1 MWCTFMAY
9 SYILRPPTHM
19 NDKRTNYAV
28 FWLGLGSLLGWPFS
42 GAIGIPFLI
51 EELLVY
57 GRETVMSAQGHAVQ
71 FVRPANWR
79 VQRLMRLAKAVA
91 FSGAVISIP
100 IVLIDWFFYRRPL
113 FVPLNIVLYNVFGGE
128 GQGPDIFGTE
138 PWYYYIVNGF
148 LNFNILFLFALGSA
162 PLVLVASYVDRERVP
177 GSSKWDAAWPY
188 ILLGLKL
195 IPFYIWFGIFTLQP
209 HKEERF
215 LYVAY
220 PFIALNAAISIFLI
234 RGWTSRVARSL
245 GASVIVRASIIRYI
259 SFAILAVFGLISV
272 SRIVAVTTRYRAPI
286 TIYGRLWQERAPD
299 QIVNLN
305 YLQENYPYDASL
317 PEINVCVGKEWFRY
331 PGSYFLPGDARLQ
344 FIESDFKGML
354 PKPFTPEDIVT
365 KKYEEKGQ
373 EYAYRTRQL
382 KFEGARNAQ
391 IGFNS
396 YNKADPLG
404 YVDIDKCDYL
414 VDADYPLRPQSP
426 HEPGYIKDTKNWEIV
441 ACEPFLDAE
450 NSNQLSRA
458 FFVPGSR
465 GLAWGDY
472 CLLKKRS

>member
-1 MWCTFMAY
+1 M
-9 SYILRPPTHM
+9 
-19 NDKRTNYAV
+19 
-28 FWLGLGSLLGWPFS
+28 
-42 GAIGIPFLI
+42 
-51 EELLVY
+51 
-57 GRETVMSAQGHAVQ
+57 
-71 FVRPANWR
+71 
-79 VQRLMRLAKAVA
+79 
-91 FSGAVISIP
+91 
-100 IVLIDWFFYRRPL
+100 
-113 FVPLNIVLYNVFGGE
+113 
-128 GQGPDIFGTE
+128 
-138 PWYYYIVNGF
+138 
-148 LNFNILFLFALGSA
+148 
-162 PLVLVASYVDRERVP
+162 P

-245 GASVIVRASIIRYI
+245 GASVSIDHIEEYKLFADWVNFRQVIVRASIIRYI

-404 YVDIDKCDYL
+404 YVSC
-414 VDADYPLRPQSP
+414 
-426 HEPGYIKDTKNWEIV
+426 
-441 ACEPFLDAE
+441 F
-450 NSNQLSRA
+450 
-458 FFVPGSR
+458 
-465 GLAWGDY
+465 
-472 CLLKKRS
+472 RSKT